1 MRPQIARM
9 EEDVRNAYGI
19 MDILGGRINTLKIGT
34 ESLSEQATASYGFS
48 EEDDVLIAV
57 NCMVQASGAM
67 YEAMRHAEALRNQLE
82 EAKSLLRKA
91 QKGIK

>member
-19 MDILGGRINTLKIGT
+19 MDLLADRINTLKIGT

-67 YEAMRHAEALRNQLE
+67 YEAMRHAEALRSQLE

>member
-67 YEAMRHAEALRNQLE
+67 YEAMRHAEALRSQLE

>member
-19 MDILGGRINTLKIGT
+19 MDLLGDRINTLKVGT

-48 EEDDVLIAV
+48 DEDDVLIAV

-67 YEAMRHAEALRNQLE
+67 YEAMRHAEALRSQLE